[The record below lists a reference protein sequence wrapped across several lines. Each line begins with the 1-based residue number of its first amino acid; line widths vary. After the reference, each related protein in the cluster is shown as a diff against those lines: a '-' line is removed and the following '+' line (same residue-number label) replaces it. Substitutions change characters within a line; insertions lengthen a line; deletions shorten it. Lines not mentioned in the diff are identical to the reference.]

1 MTRKMIDIHVLTHSG
16 TKPEWLQQCLDSL
29 KDQPVVVHV
38 VEGVEGSVGA
48 GRAKGY
54 ALGDCEFVGYLDSDD
69 YALEGHYAKCL
80 RMLNYQRAVIPYEYV
95 EYLDGSRHKLLKAYH
110 NGAVYRRKDIS
121 PLIGAMSAAPLTVD
135 IITRKTLKPYLM
147 SHPGCVWRC
156 VDNGAHRLIDGTVLA
171 SESSNWDISLSESA
185 GVINNVFPL

>member
-1 MTRKMIDIHVLTHSG
+1 MIDIHVLTHSG

-80 RMLNYQRAVIPYEYV
+80 RMLRYQRAVIPHEHV
-95 EYLDGSRHKLLKAYH
+95 EYADGSRHKLLKPFH
-110 NGAVYRRKDIS
+110 NGAVYRRADIN
-121 PLIGAMSAAPLTVD
+121 PLLSAMASAPLTAD
-135 IITRKTLKPYLM
+135 MITRRTLRPYQM
-147 SHPGCVWRC
+147 SHAGCVWRC
-156 VDNGAHRLIDGTVLA
+156 TKEGAHKLIDENIRDLELGSWLTA
-171 SESSNWDISLSESA
+171 LSTLTE
-185 GVINNVFPL
+185 GEK